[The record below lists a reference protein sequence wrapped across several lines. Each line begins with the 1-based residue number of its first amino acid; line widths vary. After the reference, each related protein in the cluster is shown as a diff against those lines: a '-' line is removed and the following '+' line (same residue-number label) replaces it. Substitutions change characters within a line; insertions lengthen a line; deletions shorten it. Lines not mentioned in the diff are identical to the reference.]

1 MAEQKIPKEKKVKAK
16 KEPKPKKESPRTPLK
31 AEAEKLSGSLME
43 KHTAKEAKYIASR
56 MVEFCKAKI

>member
-1 MAEQKIPKEKKVKAK
+1 
-16 KEPKPKKESPRTPLK
+16 LK